1 MLGALAGG
9 SQSAAVSTIL
19 ILGGYGG
26 FGGRLSRRLAA
37 KGYNILVAG
46 RDIGRARRFCSNITG
61 AVPVQADRNTPLIT
75 LLERLRPT
83 LVIDAAGPFQGSSY
97 HVPEACIV
105 AAIPYLDL
113 ADGRTFVIGIGQLD
127 AAARQAGVAVI
138 AGASSVPALSGAV
151 VRHLCAGMQE
161 ASAIEIAI
169 SASNRAAAGQSVAE
183 AILSY
188 VGKPLRLW
196 RGKRWTEGHG
206 WQSLQRITL
215 SMSNTPSLGRRWAA
229 LADVPDLELLPARIA
244 GNPAVTFRAGTE
256 LSHQNLLLWLAS
268 WPVRWGWLGSL
279 RPFARLL
286 RPLQHLTAGLGSDR
300 SGMLVRAFGFR
311 GAQRL
316 ERRWTL
322 IADEGTG
329 PEIPTLAAALL
340 AERIIEGGVTPG
352 AHDAGTLLDLD
363 DFAGSF
369 GAMAVRAE
377 TSEHPQSDALYMRV
391 MGPRFAALGP
401 VVARMHNVLRDGGA
415 HGRATVACGGNV
427 LTRIVASLMRFPGP
441 GEHELHVSFE
451 EHDGS
456 ETWTRDFSGKRFSS
470 HLSQSGAY
478 LVERFGP
485 LRFRFDL
492 LNDGNGLRMIMRGWS
507 CAGLPLPL
515 SLAPRSEARE
525 WQEEDRFHFD
535 VPIAL
540 PFVGPVVHYRG
551 WLSLDQTP
559 TE

>member
-1 MLGALAGG
+1 MLDALAEG
-9 SQSAAVSTIL
+9 SRSAVVSIIL

-37 KGYNILVAG
+37 KGYNMLVAG
-46 RDIGRARRFCSNITG
+46 RDIERARHFCRNITG
-61 AVPVQADRNTPLIT
+61 AVPVQADRNAPLMT

-97 HVPEACIV
+97 HVPEACIA

-113 ADGRTFVIGIGQLD
+113 ADGRAFVTGIGQLD

-188 VGKPLRLW
+188 VGRPIRLW

-206 WQSLQRITL
+206 WQSLQRTTL
-215 SMSNTPSLGRRWAA
+215 SVSDAPSLGRRWVA

-256 LSHQNLLLWLAS
+256 LTYQNFLLWLAS
-268 WPVRWGWLGSL
+268 WPVRWGWLNSL

-286 RPLQHLTAGLGSDR
+286 RPLQHVKAGLGSDR
-300 SGMLVRAFGFR
+300 SGMVVRAFGLR
-311 GAQRL
+311 GEQRL
-316 ERRWTL
+316 ERRWIL

-329 PEIPTLAAALL
+329 PEIPSLAAALL
-340 AERIIEGGVTPG
+340 AERIMEGGVTPG
-352 AHDAGTLLDLD
+352 ARDAGTLLDLD
-363 DFAGSF
+363 DFATSF

-377 TSEHPQSDALYMRV
+377 TSEHPQPDCLYKRV

-401 VVARMHNVLRDGGA
+401 VVAGMHNVLRDGGA
-415 HGRATVACGGNV
+415 QGRATV
-427 LTRIVASLMRFPGP
+427 TRGTNALARIASSLMRFPRA
-441 GEHELHVSFE
+441 GEHEVHVSFV

-470 HLSQSGAY
+470 HLSQSGPH
-478 LVERFGP
+478 LVERFGL

-492 LNDGNGLRMIMRGWS
+492 LNDGNGLRMVMRGWS

-515 SLAPRSEARE
+515 ALAPRSEARE

-535 VPIAL
+535 VPITL
-540 PFVGPVVHYRG
+540 PFIGPVVHYRG
-551 WLSLDQTP
+551 WLRLDHTP

>member
-1 MLGALAGG
+1 M
-9 SQSAAVSTIL
+9 STIL

-37 KGYNILVAG
+37 KGYNVLVAG
-46 RDIGRARRFCSNITG
+46 RDIERARHFCCNITG
-61 AVPVQADRNTPLIT
+61 AVAVQADRDAPLMT

-97 HVPEACIV
+97 HVPEACIA

-113 ADGRTFVIGIGQLD
+113 ADGRAFVTGIGQLD

-188 VGKPLRLW
+188 VGRPIRLW

-206 WQSLQRITL
+206 WQSLQRTTL
-215 SMSNTPSLGRRWAA
+215 SVSDAPSLGRRWVA

-256 LSHQNLLLWLAS
+256 LTYQNFLLWLAS
-268 WPVRWGWLGSL
+268 WPVRWGWLNSL

-286 RPLQHLTAGLGSDR
+286 RPLQHVKAGLGSDR
-300 SGMLVRAFGFR
+300 SGMVVRAFGLR
-311 GAQRL
+311 GEQRL
-316 ERRWTL
+316 ERRWIL

-329 PEIPTLAAALL
+329 PEIPSLAAALL
-340 AERIIEGGVTPG
+340 AERIMEGGVTPG
-352 AHDAGTLLDLD
+352 ARDAGTLLDLD
-363 DFAGSF
+363 DFATSF

-377 TSEHPQSDALYMRV
+377 TSEHPQPDCLYKRV

-401 VVARMHNVLRDGGA
+401 VVAGMHNVLRDGGA
-415 HGRATVACGGNV
+415 QGRATV
-427 LTRIVASLMRFPGP
+427 TRGTNALARIASSLMRFPRA
-441 GEHELHVSFE
+441 GEHEVHVSFV

-470 HLSQSGAY
+470 HLSQSGPH
-478 LVERFGP
+478 LVERFGL

-492 LNDGNGLRMIMRGWS
+492 LNDGNGLRMVMRGWS

-515 SLAPRSEARE
+515 ALAPRSEARE

-535 VPIAL
+535 VPITL
-540 PFVGPVVHYRG
+540 PFIGPVVHYRG
-551 WLSLDQTP
+551 WLRLDHTP